1 MNTSDL
7 SLSFNE
13 KVIFKL
19 RTLYSKCGYS
29 QYNMSKFE
37 EYDLYARNKD
47 FLISDSVITFT
58 DTNGKLMALKP
69 DVTLSIIKNSK
80 DEPLSLQKVY
90 YNENVYRIAKGTN
103 TFKEIMQVGLEC
115 VGDIDTYSI
124 SEVLT
129 LACESL
135 KTISDNSVLDI
146 SHLGIITAV
155 FDAFDI
161 PSFAKKEILKFISEK
176 NIHELIS
183 LCNEL
188 ELTDD
193 KTEVLK
199 ALVTTC
205 GKPEVVL
212 PKLKDLLSNVIDI
225 SPITELDMIL
235 STLDEEIKDMINID
249 FSVVSDTHYYNSIVF
264 KGFIEGVPTSVLT
277 GGQYDKLLKKMKR
290 KSGAIGFAVYLD
302 VLDRLDESNKAY
314 DVDVILLYTDKTPL
328 ELINS
333 KVREHNRKGDSVF
346 ACKCVPTD
354 IKYKTLVNIE
364 DWKEDNYENYA

>member
-19 RTLYSKCGYS
+19 RKLYARHGYS
-29 QYNMSKFE
+29 QYKMNKFE

-80 DEPLSLQKVY
+80 DTPDTLQKVY
-90 YNENVYRIAKGTN
+90 YDENVYRIAKGTN

-115 VGDIDTYSI
+115 VGDIDKYAI
-124 SEVLT
+124 SETLM
-129 LACESL
+129 LACLSL

-161 PSFAKKEILKFISEK
+161 PSFARKEMLKFISEK
-176 NIHELIS
+176 NIHELSS
-183 LCNEL
+183 LCSEI
-188 ELTDD
+188 ELTDE
-193 KTEVLK
+193 KVEIIKSLI
-199 ALVTTC
+199 AIS

-212 PKLKDLLSNVIDI
+212 PQLTDTLSGVIDTTVI
-225 SPITELDMIL
+225 EELK
-235 STLDEEIKDMINID
+235 EIIDSFDDDLKDMINID
-249 FSVVSDTHYYNSIVF
+249 FSVISDTRYYNTIVF

-277 GGQYDKLLKKMKR
+277 GGQYDKLLQKMKR

-302 VLDRLDESNKAY
+302 VLDRLAQTSNEY
-314 DVDVILLYTDKTPL
+314 DVDIILLYTSESKINDIKNKVK
-328 ELINS
+328 ELS
-333 KVREHNRKGDSVF
+333 KNGDTVF
-346 ACKCVPTD
+346 ACKQIPSD
-354 IKYKTLVNIE
+354 IKYKTLIKINE
-364 DWKEDNYENYA
+364 

>member
-1 MNTSDL
+1 MNASDL

-19 RTLYSKCGYS
+19 RTLYSKHGYS

-80 DEPLSLQKVY
+80 DEPCTLQKVY

-129 LACESL
+129 LACKSL
-135 KTISDNSVLDI
+135 KTISENSVLDI
-146 SHLGIITAV
+146 SHLGVITAI
-155 FDAFDI
+155 FDAFEI
-161 PSFAKKEILKFISEK
+161 PSYAKKEMLKFISEK
-176 NIHELIS
+176 NLHELNSVCKELEIEEDKTEILKLLIS
-183 LCNEL
+183 LCGNPN
-188 ELTDD
+188 D
-193 KTEVLK
+193 
-199 ALVTTC
+199 
-205 GKPEVVL
+205 VL
-212 PKLKDLLSNVIDI
+212 PKLSEALKDIIDT
-225 SPITELDMIL
+225 SPITELIDII
-235 STLDEEIKDMINID
+235 SSLDEDIKNMINID

-277 GGQYDKLLKKMKR
+277 GGQYDKLLQKMKR

-302 VLDRLDESNKAY
+302 VLDRLSDDKKVY
-314 DVDVILLYTDKTPL
+314 DIDVVLLYSDNTPL
-328 ELINS
+328 SLINS
-333 KVREHNRKGDSVF
+333 KVKELNKGGDSVF
-346 ACKCVPTD
+346 ACKSVPSD
-354 IKYKTLVNIE
+354 IKYKTLVEI
-364 DWKEDNYENYA
+364 KA